1 MDTVISNKYSSVLN
15 ELDIEVSKK
24 LEGEYTVDEI
34 ISQFKNFFFNKM
46 FLDITAIKDYK
57 DLTNLQKL
65 SMSIDM
71 DKVILLLDK
80 DDSISSSEPFLAK
93 LVNMGIYNFTKDQNN
108 LMYLYTNPNVYRDV
122 AYLQKIDTGE
132 NNNTTT
138 DSSYSVSNKRIIG
151 IKNITD
157 SAGAT
162 SLIYMLKKVLS
173 SYYSVMALEVDKRD
187 LTYFKDKD
195 TLTVKDDEINNIISK
210 YNSIDIFLLDLN
222 KSNKDYL
229 CTDVLYL
236 VEPSILKL
244 NKLAIINPKIIN
256 DIKGKKVSDVELAES
271 VFGIEPNE
279 AIVHSV
285 LVNYLANQRQGTQ
298 STKTRAEVRGGGRKP
313 WRQKGTGRARQGS
326 IRAPQWIKGGIAL
339 GPKPRS
345 YRYTVNKKE
354 RRLALKS
361 ALSYKVID
369 KELIIVDDIKFETS
383 KTKEMMNFLKTLN
396 IVNEKVLIV
405 LTELDENICLSSR
418 NMGNVKVI
426 RTDEVNTLDVVTAD
440 KMVITASALNKLQEA
455 LSNE

>member
-80 DDSISSSEPFLAK
+80 DDSISDSEPFLAK

-108 LMYLYTNPNVYRDV
+108 LMYLYTNPNIYRDV

-138 DSSYSVSNKRIIG
+138 DSSHSVSNKRIIG

-195 TLTVKDDEINNIISK
+195 TLTVKDDEINNIINK

-256 DIKGKKVSDVELAES
+256 DIKGKKVVLNKSLLSESEIADFEVETRIKVYYNIPPLNDKKDNSDILSPLLEKLGYIKKSE
-271 VFGIEPNE
+271 ETE
-279 AIVHSV
+279 
-285 LVNYLANQRQGTQ
+285 
-298 STKTRAEVRGGGRKP
+298 KK
-313 WRQKGTGRARQGS
+313 KS
-326 IRAPQWIKGGIAL
+326 IF
-339 GPKPRS
+339 
-345 YRYTVNKKE
+345 
-354 RRLALKS
+354 
-361 ALSYKVID
+361 D
-369 KELIIVDDIKFETS
+369 
-383 KTKEMMNFLKTLN
+383 FLKL
-396 IVNEKVLIV
+396 K
-405 LTELDENICLSSR
+405 
-418 NMGNVKVI
+418 
-426 RTDEVNTLDVVTAD
+426 
-440 KMVITASALNKLQEA
+440 
-455 LSNE
+455 

>member
-80 DDSISSSEPFLAK
+80 DDSISNSEPFLAK

-108 LMYLYTNPNVYRDV
+108 LMYLYTNPNIYRDV

-138 DSSYSVSNKRIIG
+138 DSSHSVSNKRIIG

-222 KSNKDYL
+222 KSNKEYL

-256 DIKGKKVSDVELAES
+256 DIKGKKVVLNKSLLSESEIADFEVETRIKVYYNIPPLNDKKDNSDILSPLLEKLGYIKKSE
-271 VFGIEPNE
+271 EKE
-279 AIVHSV
+279 
-285 LVNYLANQRQGTQ
+285 
-298 STKTRAEVRGGGRKP
+298 KK
-313 WRQKGTGRARQGS
+313 KS
-326 IRAPQWIKGGIAL
+326 IF
-339 GPKPRS
+339 
-345 YRYTVNKKE
+345 
-354 RRLALKS
+354 
-361 ALSYKVID
+361 D
-369 KELIIVDDIKFETS
+369 
-383 KTKEMMNFLKTLN
+383 FLKF
-396 IVNEKVLIV
+396 K
-405 LTELDENICLSSR
+405 
-418 NMGNVKVI
+418 
-426 RTDEVNTLDVVTAD
+426 
-440 KMVITASALNKLQEA
+440 
-455 LSNE
+455 

>member
-80 DDSISSSEPFLAK
+80 DDSISDSEQFLAK

-122 AYLQKIDTGE
+122 AYLQKIVPEDNG
-132 NNNTTT
+132 NTT
-138 DSSYSVSNKRIIG
+138 DSSHLIPNRRVIG

-222 KSNKDYL
+222 KSNKEYL

-256 DIKGKKVSDVELAES
+256 DIKGKKVVLNKSLLSESEIADFEVETRIKVYYNIPPLNDKKDNSDILSPLLEKLGYIKKSE
-271 VFGIEPNE
+271 ETE
-279 AIVHSV
+279 
-285 LVNYLANQRQGTQ
+285 
-298 STKTRAEVRGGGRKP
+298 KK
-313 WRQKGTGRARQGS
+313 KS
-326 IRAPQWIKGGIAL
+326 IF
-339 GPKPRS
+339 
-345 YRYTVNKKE
+345 
-354 RRLALKS
+354 
-361 ALSYKVID
+361 D
-369 KELIIVDDIKFETS
+369 
-383 KTKEMMNFLKTLN
+383 FLKL
-396 IVNEKVLIV
+396 K
-405 LTELDENICLSSR
+405 
-418 NMGNVKVI
+418 
-426 RTDEVNTLDVVTAD
+426 
-440 KMVITASALNKLQEA
+440 
-455 LSNE
+455 

>member
-80 DDSISSSEPFLAK
+80 DDSVSDSEPFLAK

-122 AYLQKIDTGE
+122 AYLQKIDAGE

-138 DSSYSVSNKRIIG
+138 DSSHSVSNKRIIG

-256 DIKGKKVSDVELAES
+256 DIKGKKVVLNKSLLSESEIADFEVETRIKVYYNIPPLNDKKDNSDILSPLLEKLGYIKKSE
-271 VFGIEPNE
+271 ETE
-279 AIVHSV
+279 
-285 LVNYLANQRQGTQ
+285 
-298 STKTRAEVRGGGRKP
+298 KK
-313 WRQKGTGRARQGS
+313 KS
-326 IRAPQWIKGGIAL
+326 IF
-339 GPKPRS
+339 
-345 YRYTVNKKE
+345 
-354 RRLALKS
+354 
-361 ALSYKVID
+361 D
-369 KELIIVDDIKFETS
+369 
-383 KTKEMMNFLKTLN
+383 FLKL
-396 IVNEKVLIV
+396 K
-405 LTELDENICLSSR
+405 
-418 NMGNVKVI
+418 
-426 RTDEVNTLDVVTAD
+426 
-440 KMVITASALNKLQEA
+440 
-455 LSNE
+455 

>member
-80 DDSISSSEPFLAK
+80 DDSISDSEPFLAK

-122 AYLQKIDTGE
+122 AYLQKIDTGK

-256 DIKGKKVSDVELAES
+256 DIKGKKVVLNKSLLSESEIADFEVETRIKVYYNIPPLNDKKDNSDILSPLLEKLGYIKKSE
-271 VFGIEPNE
+271 E
-279 AIVHSV
+279 
-285 LVNYLANQRQGTQ
+285 
-298 STKTRAEVRGGGRKP
+298 TKK
-313 WRQKGTGRARQGS
+313 KKS
-326 IRAPQWIKGGIAL
+326 IF
-339 GPKPRS
+339 
-345 YRYTVNKKE
+345 
-354 RRLALKS
+354 
-361 ALSYKVID
+361 D
-369 KELIIVDDIKFETS
+369 
-383 KTKEMMNFLKTLN
+383 FLKF
-396 IVNEKVLIV
+396 K
-405 LTELDENICLSSR
+405 
-418 NMGNVKVI
+418 
-426 RTDEVNTLDVVTAD
+426 
-440 KMVITASALNKLQEA
+440 
-455 LSNE
+455 

>member
-138 DSSYSVSNKRIIG
+138 DSSYSVSNKRIRG

-256 DIKGKKVSDVELAES
+256 DIKGKKVVLNKSLLSESEIADFEVETRIKVYYNIPPLNDKKDNSDILSPLLEKLGYIKKSE
-271 VFGIEPNE
+271 E
-279 AIVHSV
+279 
-285 LVNYLANQRQGTQ
+285 
-298 STKTRAEVRGGGRKP
+298 TKK
-313 WRQKGTGRARQGS
+313 KKS
-326 IRAPQWIKGGIAL
+326 IF
-339 GPKPRS
+339 
-345 YRYTVNKKE
+345 
-354 RRLALKS
+354 
-361 ALSYKVID
+361 D
-369 KELIIVDDIKFETS
+369 
-383 KTKEMMNFLKTLN
+383 FLKF
-396 IVNEKVLIV
+396 K
-405 LTELDENICLSSR
+405 
-418 NMGNVKVI
+418 
-426 RTDEVNTLDVVTAD
+426 
-440 KMVITASALNKLQEA
+440 
-455 LSNE
+455 

>member
-1 MDTVISNKYSSVLN
+1 
-15 ELDIEVSKK
+15 
-24 LEGEYTVDEI
+24 
-34 ISQFKNFFFNKM
+34 M

-80 DDSISSSEPFLAK
+80 DDSISDSEPFLAK
-93 LVNMGIYNFTKDQNN
+93 LVNMGIYNFTKEQNN

-138 DSSYSVSNKRIIG
+138 DSSHSVSNKRIIG

-256 DIKGKKVSDVELAES
+256 DIKGKKVVLNKSLLSESEIADFEVETRIKVYYNIPPLNDKKDNSDILSPLLEKLGYIKKSE
-271 VFGIEPNE
+271 ETE
-279 AIVHSV
+279 
-285 LVNYLANQRQGTQ
+285 
-298 STKTRAEVRGGGRKP
+298 KK
-313 WRQKGTGRARQGS
+313 KS
-326 IRAPQWIKGGIAL
+326 IF
-339 GPKPRS
+339 
-345 YRYTVNKKE
+345 
-354 RRLALKS
+354 
-361 ALSYKVID
+361 D
-369 KELIIVDDIKFETS
+369 
-383 KTKEMMNFLKTLN
+383 FLKL
-396 IVNEKVLIV
+396 K
-405 LTELDENICLSSR
+405 
-418 NMGNVKVI
+418 
-426 RTDEVNTLDVVTAD
+426 
-440 KMVITASALNKLQEA
+440 
-455 LSNE
+455 

>member
-80 DDSISSSEPFLAK
+80 DDSISDSEPFLAK

-138 DSSYSVSNKRIIG
+138 DSYHSVSNKRIIG

-256 DIKGKKVSDVELAES
+256 DIKGKKVVLNKSLLSESEIADFEVETRIKVYYNIPPLNDKKDNSDILSPLLEKLGYIKKSE
-271 VFGIEPNE
+271 ETE
-279 AIVHSV
+279 
-285 LVNYLANQRQGTQ
+285 
-298 STKTRAEVRGGGRKP
+298 KK
-313 WRQKGTGRARQGS
+313 KS
-326 IRAPQWIKGGIAL
+326 IF
-339 GPKPRS
+339 
-345 YRYTVNKKE
+345 
-354 RRLALKS
+354 
-361 ALSYKVID
+361 D
-369 KELIIVDDIKFETS
+369 
-383 KTKEMMNFLKTLN
+383 FLKF
-396 IVNEKVLIV
+396 K
-405 LTELDENICLSSR
+405 
-418 NMGNVKVI
+418 
-426 RTDEVNTLDVVTAD
+426 
-440 KMVITASALNKLQEA
+440 
-455 LSNE
+455 

>member
-80 DDSISSSEPFLAK
+80 GDSISSSEPFLAK

-256 DIKGKKVSDVELAES
+256 DIKGKKVVLNKSLLSESEIADFEVETRIKVYYNIPPLNDKKDNSDILSPLLEKLGYIKKSE
-271 VFGIEPNE
+271 E
-279 AIVHSV
+279 
-285 LVNYLANQRQGTQ
+285 
-298 STKTRAEVRGGGRKP
+298 TKK
-313 WRQKGTGRARQGS
+313 KKS
-326 IRAPQWIKGGIAL
+326 IF
-339 GPKPRS
+339 
-345 YRYTVNKKE
+345 
-354 RRLALKS
+354 
-361 ALSYKVID
+361 D
-369 KELIIVDDIKFETS
+369 
-383 KTKEMMNFLKTLN
+383 FLKF
-396 IVNEKVLIV
+396 K
-405 LTELDENICLSSR
+405 
-418 NMGNVKVI
+418 
-426 RTDEVNTLDVVTAD
+426 
-440 KMVITASALNKLQEA
+440 
-455 LSNE
+455 

>member
-80 DDSISSSEPFLAK
+80 DDSISDSEPFLAK

-138 DSSYSVSNKRIIG
+138 DSSHSVSNKRIIG

-256 DIKGKKVSDVELAES
+256 DIKGKKVV
-271 VFGIEPNE
+271 
-279 AIVHSV
+279 
-285 LVNYLANQRQGTQ
+285 
-298 STKTRAEVRGGGRKP
+298 
-313 WRQKGTGRARQGS
+313 
-326 IRAPQWIKGGIAL
+326 
-339 GPKPRS
+339 
-345 YRYTVNKKE
+345 
-354 RRLALKS
+354 
-361 ALSYKVID
+361 
-369 KELIIVDDIKFETS
+369 
-383 KTKEMMNFLKTLN
+383 
-396 IVNEKVLIV
+396 
-405 LTELDENICLSSR
+405 
-418 NMGNVKVI
+418 
-426 RTDEVNTLDVVTAD
+426 
-440 KMVITASALNKLQEA
+440 LNKSL
-455 LSNE
+455 LSESEIADFEV

>member
-80 DDSISSSEPFLAK
+80 DDSISDSEPFLAK

-108 LMYLYTNPNVYRDV
+108 LMYLYTNPNIYRDV

-138 DSSYSVSNKRIIG
+138 DSSHSVSNKRIIG

-195 TLTVKDDEINNIISK
+195 TLTVKDDEINNIINK

-236 VEPSILKL
+236 IEPSTIKL
-244 NKLAIINPKIIN
+244 NKLSLINPKVFSEL
-256 DIKGKKVSDVELAES
+256 KGKNIILNKSLLNNSDIANFEVESDLKVFYNMPPL
-271 VFGIEPNE
+271 N
-279 AIVHSV
+279 
-285 LVNYLANQRQGTQ
+285 
-298 STKTRAEVRGGGRKP
+298 
-313 WRQKGTGRARQGS
+313 
-326 IRAPQWIKGGIAL
+326 
-339 GPKPRS
+339 
-345 YRYTVNKKE
+345 
-354 RRLALKS
+354 
-361 ALSYKVID
+361 D
-369 KELIIVDDIKFETS
+369 KEDVSKYILPLLEKLGYIKVQEEIKEEQSKRSIFDIFKR
-383 KTKEMMNFLKTLN
+383 K
-396 IVNEKVLIV
+396 
-405 LTELDENICLSSR
+405 
-418 NMGNVKVI
+418 
-426 RTDEVNTLDVVTAD
+426 
-440 KMVITASALNKLQEA
+440 
-455 LSNE
+455 

>member
-80 DDSISSSEPFLAK
+80 DDSISDSEPFLAK

-108 LMYLYTNPNVYRDV
+108 LMYLYTNPNIYRDV

-138 DSSYSVSNKRIIG
+138 DSSHSVSNKRIIG

-195 TLTVKDDEINNIISK
+195 TLTVKDDEINNIINK

-222 KSNKDYL
+222 ISNKDYL

-256 DIKGKKVSDVELAES
+256 DIKGKKVVLNKSLLSESEIADFEVETRIKVYYNIPPLNDKKDNSDILSPLLEKLGYIKKSE
-271 VFGIEPNE
+271 ETE
-279 AIVHSV
+279 
-285 LVNYLANQRQGTQ
+285 
-298 STKTRAEVRGGGRKP
+298 KK
-313 WRQKGTGRARQGS
+313 KS
-326 IRAPQWIKGGIAL
+326 IF
-339 GPKPRS
+339 
-345 YRYTVNKKE
+345 
-354 RRLALKS
+354 
-361 ALSYKVID
+361 D
-369 KELIIVDDIKFETS
+369 
-383 KTKEMMNFLKTLN
+383 FLKF
-396 IVNEKVLIV
+396 K
-405 LTELDENICLSSR
+405 
-418 NMGNVKVI
+418 
-426 RTDEVNTLDVVTAD
+426 
-440 KMVITASALNKLQEA
+440 
-455 LSNE
+455 

>member
-80 DDSISSSEPFLAK
+80 DDSISDSEPFLAK

-138 DSSYSVSNKRIIG
+138 DSSHSVSNKRIIG

-222 KSNKDYL
+222 KSNKEYL

-256 DIKGKKVSDVELAES
+256 DIKGKKVVLNKSLLSESEIADFEGETRIKVYYNIPPLNDKKDNSDILSPLLEKLGYIKKSE
-271 VFGIEPNE
+271 ETE
-279 AIVHSV
+279 
-285 LVNYLANQRQGTQ
+285 
-298 STKTRAEVRGGGRKP
+298 KK
-313 WRQKGTGRARQGS
+313 KS
-326 IRAPQWIKGGIAL
+326 IF
-339 GPKPRS
+339 
-345 YRYTVNKKE
+345 
-354 RRLALKS
+354 
-361 ALSYKVID
+361 D
-369 KELIIVDDIKFETS
+369 
-383 KTKEMMNFLKTLN
+383 FLKF
-396 IVNEKVLIV
+396 K
-405 LTELDENICLSSR
+405 
-418 NMGNVKVI
+418 
-426 RTDEVNTLDVVTAD
+426 
-440 KMVITASALNKLQEA
+440 
-455 LSNE
+455 

>member
-80 DDSISSSEPFLAK
+80 DDSISDSEPFLAK

-132 NNNTTT
+132 NNNTT
-138 DSSYSVSNKRIIG
+138 SHSVSNKRIIG

-222 KSNKDYL
+222 KSNKEYL

-256 DIKGKKVSDVELAES
+256 DIKGKKVVLNKSLLSESEIADFEVETRIKVYYNIPPLNDKKDNSDILSPLLEKLGYIKKSE
-271 VFGIEPNE
+271 ETE
-279 AIVHSV
+279 
-285 LVNYLANQRQGTQ
+285 
-298 STKTRAEVRGGGRKP
+298 KK
-313 WRQKGTGRARQGS
+313 KS
-326 IRAPQWIKGGIAL
+326 IF
-339 GPKPRS
+339 
-345 YRYTVNKKE
+345 
-354 RRLALKS
+354 
-361 ALSYKVID
+361 D
-369 KELIIVDDIKFETS
+369 
-383 KTKEMMNFLKTLN
+383 FLKF
-396 IVNEKVLIV
+396 K
-405 LTELDENICLSSR
+405 
-418 NMGNVKVI
+418 
-426 RTDEVNTLDVVTAD
+426 
-440 KMVITASALNKLQEA
+440 
-455 LSNE
+455 

>member
-80 DDSISSSEPFLAK
+80 DDSISDSEPFLAK

-122 AYLQKIDTGE
+122 AYLQKIDAGE
-132 NNNTTT
+132 NNNTTI
-138 DSSYSVSNKRIIG
+138 DSSHSVSNKRIIG

-256 DIKGKKVSDVELAES
+256 DIKGKKVVLNKSLLSESEIADFEVETRIKVYYNIPPLNDKKDNSDILSPLLEKLGYIKKSE
-271 VFGIEPNE
+271 ETE
-279 AIVHSV
+279 
-285 LVNYLANQRQGTQ
+285 
-298 STKTRAEVRGGGRKP
+298 KK
-313 WRQKGTGRARQGS
+313 KS
-326 IRAPQWIKGGIAL
+326 IF
-339 GPKPRS
+339 
-345 YRYTVNKKE
+345 
-354 RRLALKS
+354 
-361 ALSYKVID
+361 D
-369 KELIIVDDIKFETS
+369 
-383 KTKEMMNFLKTLN
+383 FLKL
-396 IVNEKVLIV
+396 K
-405 LTELDENICLSSR
+405 
-418 NMGNVKVI
+418 
-426 RTDEVNTLDVVTAD
+426 
-440 KMVITASALNKLQEA
+440 
-455 LSNE
+455 

>member
-80 DDSISSSEPFLAK
+80 DDNISDSEPFLAK

-138 DSSYSVSNKRIIG
+138 DSSHSVSNKRIIG

-222 KSNKDYL
+222 KSNKEYL

-256 DIKGKKVSDVELAES
+256 DIKGKKVVLNKSLLSESEIADFEVETRIKVYYNIPPLNDKKDNSDILSPLLEKLGYIKKSE
-271 VFGIEPNE
+271 E
-279 AIVHSV
+279 
-285 LVNYLANQRQGTQ
+285 
-298 STKTRAEVRGGGRKP
+298 TKK
-313 WRQKGTGRARQGS
+313 KKS
-326 IRAPQWIKGGIAL
+326 IF
-339 GPKPRS
+339 
-345 YRYTVNKKE
+345 
-354 RRLALKS
+354 
-361 ALSYKVID
+361 D
-369 KELIIVDDIKFETS
+369 
-383 KTKEMMNFLKTLN
+383 FLKL
-396 IVNEKVLIV
+396 K
-405 LTELDENICLSSR
+405 
-418 NMGNVKVI
+418 
-426 RTDEVNTLDVVTAD
+426 
-440 KMVITASALNKLQEA
+440 
-455 LSNE
+455 

>member
-80 DDSISSSEPFLAK
+80 DDSISNSEPFLAK

-108 LMYLYTNPNVYRDV
+108 LMYLYTNPNIYRDV

-138 DSSYSVSNKRIIG
+138 DSSHSVSNKRIIG

-157 SAGAT
+157 SAGST
-162 SLIYMLKKVLS
+162 SLICMLKKVLS
-173 SYYSVMALEVDKRD
+173 SYYSVMVLEVNKRD
-187 LTYFKDKD
+187 FTYFKDND
-195 TLTVKDDEINNIISK
+195 ALTVKEDEISNVMDK
-210 YNSIDIFLLDLN
+210 YNNIDIFLLDLN

-236 VEPSILKL
+236 IEPSILKL
-244 NKLAIINPKIIN
+244 NKLAMLNPKLIN
-256 DIKGKKVSDVELAES
+256 DIKGKMVVLNK
-271 VFGIEPNE
+271 
-279 AIVHSV
+279 SV
-285 LVNYLANQRQGTQ
+285 LSKSEQADF
-298 STKTRAEVRGGGRKP
+298 EVE
-313 WRQKGTGRARQGS
+313 TG
-326 IRAPQWIKGGIAL
+326 IKVFYNIPPLNDKKDNSDILLPLLEKL
-339 GPKPRS
+339 G
-345 YRYTVNKKE
+345 YIKKE
-354 RRLALKS
+354 EEQEKKKS
-361 ALSYKVID
+361 IFD
-369 KELIIVDDIKFETS
+369 
-383 KTKEMMNFLKTLN
+383 FLKF
-396 IVNEKVLIV
+396 K
-405 LTELDENICLSSR
+405 
-418 NMGNVKVI
+418 
-426 RTDEVNTLDVVTAD
+426 
-440 KMVITASALNKLQEA
+440 
-455 LSNE
+455 

>member
-80 DDSISSSEPFLAK
+80 DDSISNSEPFLAK

-138 DSSYSVSNKRIIG
+138 DSSHSVSNKRIIG

-195 TLTVKDDEINNIISK
+195 TLTVKDDEINNIINK

-256 DIKGKKVSDVELAES
+256 DIKGKKVVLNKSLLSESEIADFEVETRIKVYYNIPPLNDKKDNSDILSPLSEKLGYIKKSE
-271 VFGIEPNE
+271 ETE
-279 AIVHSV
+279 
-285 LVNYLANQRQGTQ
+285 
-298 STKTRAEVRGGGRKP
+298 KK
-313 WRQKGTGRARQGS
+313 KS
-326 IRAPQWIKGGIAL
+326 IF
-339 GPKPRS
+339 
-345 YRYTVNKKE
+345 
-354 RRLALKS
+354 
-361 ALSYKVID
+361 D
-369 KELIIVDDIKFETS
+369 
-383 KTKEMMNFLKTLN
+383 FLKL
-396 IVNEKVLIV
+396 K
-405 LTELDENICLSSR
+405 
-418 NMGNVKVI
+418 
-426 RTDEVNTLDVVTAD
+426 
-440 KMVITASALNKLQEA
+440 
-455 LSNE
+455 

>member
-1 MDTVISNKYSSVLN
+1 MDTVISNKYSSILN

-80 DDSISSSEPFLAK
+80 DDSISDSEPFLAK

-108 LMYLYTNPNVYRDV
+108 LMYLYTNPNIYRDV

-138 DSSYSVSNKRIIG
+138 DSSHSVSNKRIIG

-187 LTYFKDKD
+187 LTYLKDKD
-195 TLTVKDDEINNIISK
+195 TSTVKDDEINNIIKK

-256 DIKGKKVSDVELAES
+256 DIKGKKVVLNKSLLSESEIADFEVETRIKVYYNIPPLNDKKDNSDILSPLLEKLGYIKKSE
-271 VFGIEPNE
+271 ETE
-279 AIVHSV
+279 
-285 LVNYLANQRQGTQ
+285 
-298 STKTRAEVRGGGRKP
+298 KK
-313 WRQKGTGRARQGS
+313 KS
-326 IRAPQWIKGGIAL
+326 IF
-339 GPKPRS
+339 
-345 YRYTVNKKE
+345 
-354 RRLALKS
+354 
-361 ALSYKVID
+361 D
-369 KELIIVDDIKFETS
+369 
-383 KTKEMMNFLKTLN
+383 FLKL
-396 IVNEKVLIV
+396 K
-405 LTELDENICLSSR
+405 
-418 NMGNVKVI
+418 
-426 RTDEVNTLDVVTAD
+426 
-440 KMVITASALNKLQEA
+440 
-455 LSNE
+455 

>member
-24 LEGEYTVDEI
+24 LEGEYAVDEI

-57 DLTNLQKL
+57 DLSNLQKL

-80 DDSISSSEPFLAK
+80 DDSISDSEPFLAK

-138 DSSYSVSNKRIIG
+138 DSSHSVSNKRIIG

-222 KSNKDYL
+222 KSNKEYL

-256 DIKGKKVSDVELAES
+256 DIKGKKVVLNKSLLSESEIADFEVETRIKVYYNIPPLNDKKDNSDILSPLLEKLGYIKKSE
-271 VFGIEPNE
+271 ETE
-279 AIVHSV
+279 
-285 LVNYLANQRQGTQ
+285 
-298 STKTRAEVRGGGRKP
+298 KK
-313 WRQKGTGRARQGS
+313 KS
-326 IRAPQWIKGGIAL
+326 IF
-339 GPKPRS
+339 
-345 YRYTVNKKE
+345 
-354 RRLALKS
+354 
-361 ALSYKVID
+361 D
-369 KELIIVDDIKFETS
+369 
-383 KTKEMMNFLKTLN
+383 FLKL
-396 IVNEKVLIV
+396 K
-405 LTELDENICLSSR
+405 
-418 NMGNVKVI
+418 
-426 RTDEVNTLDVVTAD
+426 
-440 KMVITASALNKLQEA
+440 
-455 LSNE
+455 

>member
-1 MDTVISNKYSSVLN
+1 MDTVIANKYSDTLSTLN
-15 ELDIEVSKK
+15 IEVSKK
-24 LEGEYTVDEI
+24 LEGVYEVDEI
-34 ISQFKNFFFNKM
+34 ISTFGNYFFNKM

-80 DDSISSSEPFLAK
+80 DDSISDSEPFLAK

-138 DSSYSVSNKRIIG
+138 DSSHSVSNKRIIG

-222 KSNKDYL
+222 KSNKEYL

-256 DIKGKKVSDVELAES
+256 DIKGKKVVLNKSLLSESEIADFEVETRIKVYYNIPPLNDKKDNSDILSPLLEKLGYIKKSE
-271 VFGIEPNE
+271 ETE
-279 AIVHSV
+279 
-285 LVNYLANQRQGTQ
+285 
-298 STKTRAEVRGGGRKP
+298 KK
-313 WRQKGTGRARQGS
+313 KS
-326 IRAPQWIKGGIAL
+326 IF
-339 GPKPRS
+339 
-345 YRYTVNKKE
+345 
-354 RRLALKS
+354 
-361 ALSYKVID
+361 D
-369 KELIIVDDIKFETS
+369 
-383 KTKEMMNFLKTLN
+383 FLKF
-396 IVNEKVLIV
+396 K
-405 LTELDENICLSSR
+405 
-418 NMGNVKVI
+418 
-426 RTDEVNTLDVVTAD
+426 
-440 KMVITASALNKLQEA
+440 
-455 LSNE
+455 

>member
-80 DDSISSSEPFLAK
+80 DDSISDSEPFLAK

-108 LMYLYTNPNVYRDV
+108 LMYLYTNPNIYRDV

-138 DSSYSVSNKRIIG
+138 DSSHSVSNKRIIG

-195 TLTVKDDEINNIISK
+195 TLTVKDDEINNIINK

-256 DIKGKKVSDVELAES
+256 DIKGKKVV
-271 VFGIEPNE
+271 
-279 AIVHSV
+279 
-285 LVNYLANQRQGTQ
+285 
-298 STKTRAEVRGGGRKP
+298 
-313 WRQKGTGRARQGS
+313 
-326 IRAPQWIKGGIAL
+326 
-339 GPKPRS
+339 
-345 YRYTVNKKE
+345 
-354 RRLALKS
+354 
-361 ALSYKVID
+361 
-369 KELIIVDDIKFETS
+369 
-383 KTKEMMNFLKTLN
+383 
-396 IVNEKVLIV
+396 
-405 LTELDENICLSSR
+405 
-418 NMGNVKVI
+418 
-426 RTDEVNTLDVVTAD
+426 
-440 KMVITASALNKLQEA
+440 LNKSL
-455 LSNE
+455 LSESEIADFEVETRIKVYYNIPPLNDKKDNSDILSPLLEKLGYIKKSEETEKKKSIFDFLNLK

>member
-1 MDTVISNKYSSVLN
+1 MDTVISNKYSSILN

-80 DDSISSSEPFLAK
+80 DDNISDSEPFLAK
-93 LVNMGIYNFTKDQNN
+93 LVNMGIYNFTKDQNS

-122 AYLQKIDTGE
+122 AYLQKIE
-132 NNNTTT
+132 PNENNTTNNF
-138 DSSYSVSNKRIIG
+138 SHSVPNKRIIG

-173 SYYSVMALEVDKRD
+173 NYYSVMALEVDKRD
-187 LTYFKDKD
+187 FTYFKDKD

-222 KSNKDYL
+222 KSNKEYL

-236 VEPSILKL
+236 IEPSILKL
-244 NKLAIINPKIIN
+244 NKLAMINPKIIN
-256 DIKGKKVSDVELAES
+256 DIKGKKVVLNKSLLSESEIADFEVETRIKVYYNIPPLNDKKDNSDVLSPLLEKLGYIKKSE
-271 VFGIEPNE
+271 ETE
-279 AIVHSV
+279 
-285 LVNYLANQRQGTQ
+285 
-298 STKTRAEVRGGGRKP
+298 KK
-313 WRQKGTGRARQGS
+313 KS
-326 IRAPQWIKGGIAL
+326 IF
-339 GPKPRS
+339 
-345 YRYTVNKKE
+345 
-354 RRLALKS
+354 
-361 ALSYKVID
+361 D
-369 KELIIVDDIKFETS
+369 
-383 KTKEMMNFLKTLN
+383 FLKL
-396 IVNEKVLIV
+396 K
-405 LTELDENICLSSR
+405 
-418 NMGNVKVI
+418 
-426 RTDEVNTLDVVTAD
+426 
-440 KMVITASALNKLQEA
+440 
-455 LSNE
+455 

>member
-80 DDSISSSEPFLAK
+80 DDSISDSEPFLAK
-93 LVNMGIYNFTKDQNN
+93 LVNMGIYNFTKDKNS

-132 NNNTTT
+132 NNSSTTN
-138 DSSYSVSNKRIIG
+138 SSHFVPSRRIIG

-173 SYYSVMALEVDKRD
+173 NYYSVMALEVDKRD
-187 LTYFKDKD
+187 FTYFKDKD
-195 TLTVKDDEINNIISK
+195 TLTVKSDEISTVIDK

-236 VEPSILKL
+236 IEPSILKL
-244 NKLAIINPKIIN
+244 NKLAMINPKALN
-256 DIKGKKVSDVELAES
+256 DIKGQKVVLNKSLLSESEIADFEVETKIKVYYNIPPLNDKKDNSDILSPLLEKLGYIKKSE
-271 VFGIEPNE
+271 ETE
-279 AIVHSV
+279 
-285 LVNYLANQRQGTQ
+285 
-298 STKTRAEVRGGGRKP
+298 KK
-313 WRQKGTGRARQGS
+313 KS
-326 IRAPQWIKGGIAL
+326 IF
-339 GPKPRS
+339 
-345 YRYTVNKKE
+345 
-354 RRLALKS
+354 
-361 ALSYKVID
+361 D
-369 KELIIVDDIKFETS
+369 
-383 KTKEMMNFLKTLN
+383 FLKL
-396 IVNEKVLIV
+396 K
-405 LTELDENICLSSR
+405 
-418 NMGNVKVI
+418 
-426 RTDEVNTLDVVTAD
+426 
-440 KMVITASALNKLQEA
+440 
-455 LSNE
+455 

>member
-80 DDSISSSEPFLAK
+80 DDSISDSEPFLAK

-108 LMYLYTNPNVYRDV
+108 LMYLYTNPNIYRDV

-138 DSSYSVSNKRIIG
+138 DSSHSVSNKRIIG

-195 TLTVKDDEINNIISK
+195 TLTVKDDEINNIINK

-256 DIKGKKVSDVELAES
+256 DIKGKKVV
-271 VFGIEPNE
+271 
-279 AIVHSV
+279 
-285 LVNYLANQRQGTQ
+285 
-298 STKTRAEVRGGGRKP
+298 
-313 WRQKGTGRARQGS
+313 
-326 IRAPQWIKGGIAL
+326 
-339 GPKPRS
+339 
-345 YRYTVNKKE
+345 
-354 RRLALKS
+354 
-361 ALSYKVID
+361 
-369 KELIIVDDIKFETS
+369 
-383 KTKEMMNFLKTLN
+383 
-396 IVNEKVLIV
+396 
-405 LTELDENICLSSR
+405 
-418 NMGNVKVI
+418 
-426 RTDEVNTLDVVTAD
+426 
-440 KMVITASALNKLQEA
+440 LNKSL
-455 LSNE
+455 LSESEIADFEVETRIKVYYNIPPLNDKKDNSDILSPLLEKLGYIKKSEETEKKKRIFDLIKLKK

>member
-80 DDSISSSEPFLAK
+80 DDSISDSEPFLAK

-138 DSSYSVSNKRIIG
+138 DSSHSVSNKRIIG

-222 KSNKDYL
+222 KSNKEYL

-256 DIKGKKVSDVELAES
+256 DIKGKKVVLNKSLLSESEIADFEVETRIKVYYNIPPLNDKKDNSDILSPLLEKLGYIKKSE
-271 VFGIEPNE
+271 E
-279 AIVHSV
+279 
-285 LVNYLANQRQGTQ
+285 
-298 STKTRAEVRGGGRKP
+298 TKK
-313 WRQKGTGRARQGS
+313 KKS
-326 IRAPQWIKGGIAL
+326 IF
-339 GPKPRS
+339 
-345 YRYTVNKKE
+345 
-354 RRLALKS
+354 
-361 ALSYKVID
+361 D
-369 KELIIVDDIKFETS
+369 
-383 KTKEMMNFLKTLN
+383 FLKL
-396 IVNEKVLIV
+396 K
-405 LTELDENICLSSR
+405 
-418 NMGNVKVI
+418 
-426 RTDEVNTLDVVTAD
+426 
-440 KMVITASALNKLQEA
+440 
-455 LSNE
+455 

>member
-80 DDSISSSEPFLAK
+80 DDSISDSEPFLAK

-108 LMYLYTNPNVYRDV
+108 LMYLYTNPNIYRDV

-138 DSSYSVSNKRIIG
+138 DSSHSVSNKRIIG

-195 TLTVKDDEINNIISK
+195 TLTVKSDEISTVIDK

-236 VEPSILKL
+236 IEPSILKL
-244 NKLAIINPKIIN
+244 NKLAMINPKALN
-256 DIKGKKVSDVELAES
+256 DIKGQKVVLNKSLLSESEIADFEVETRIKVYYNIPPLNDKKDNSDILSPLLEKLGYIKKSE
-271 VFGIEPNE
+271 ETE
-279 AIVHSV
+279 
-285 LVNYLANQRQGTQ
+285 
-298 STKTRAEVRGGGRKP
+298 KK
-313 WRQKGTGRARQGS
+313 KS
-326 IRAPQWIKGGIAL
+326 IF
-339 GPKPRS
+339 
-345 YRYTVNKKE
+345 
-354 RRLALKS
+354 
-361 ALSYKVID
+361 D
-369 KELIIVDDIKFETS
+369 
-383 KTKEMMNFLKTLN
+383 FLKF
-396 IVNEKVLIV
+396 K
-405 LTELDENICLSSR
+405 
-418 NMGNVKVI
+418 
-426 RTDEVNTLDVVTAD
+426 
-440 KMVITASALNKLQEA
+440 
-455 LSNE
+455 

>member
-80 DDSISSSEPFLAK
+80 DDSISDSEPFLAK

-138 DSSYSVSNKRIIG
+138 DSSHSVSNKRIIG

-222 KSNKDYL
+222 KSNKEYL

-256 DIKGKKVSDVELAES
+256 DIKGKKVVLNKSLLSESEIADFEVETRIKVYYNIPPLNDKKDNSDILSPLLEKLGYIKKSE
-271 VFGIEPNE
+271 ETE
-279 AIVHSV
+279 
-285 LVNYLANQRQGTQ
+285 
-298 STKTRAEVRGGGRKP
+298 RK
-313 WRQKGTGRARQGS
+313 KS
-326 IRAPQWIKGGIAL
+326 IF
-339 GPKPRS
+339 
-345 YRYTVNKKE
+345 
-354 RRLALKS
+354 
-361 ALSYKVID
+361 D
-369 KELIIVDDIKFETS
+369 
-383 KTKEMMNFLKTLN
+383 FLKF
-396 IVNEKVLIV
+396 K
-405 LTELDENICLSSR
+405 
-418 NMGNVKVI
+418 
-426 RTDEVNTLDVVTAD
+426 
-440 KMVITASALNKLQEA
+440 
-455 LSNE
+455 

>member
-80 DDSISSSEPFLAK
+80 DDSISDSEPFLAK

-108 LMYLYTNPNVYRDV
+108 LMYLYTNPNIYRDV

-138 DSSYSVSNKRIIG
+138 DSSHSVSNKRIIG

-195 TLTVKDDEINNIISK
+195 TLTVKDDEINNIVSK

-222 KSNKDYL
+222 KSNKEYL

-256 DIKGKKVSDVELAES
+256 DIKGKKVVLNKSLLSESEIADFEVETRIKVYYNIPPLNDKKDNSDILSPLLEKLGYIKKSE
-271 VFGIEPNE
+271 E
-279 AIVHSV
+279 
-285 LVNYLANQRQGTQ
+285 
-298 STKTRAEVRGGGRKP
+298 TKK
-313 WRQKGTGRARQGS
+313 KKS
-326 IRAPQWIKGGIAL
+326 IF
-339 GPKPRS
+339 
-345 YRYTVNKKE
+345 
-354 RRLALKS
+354 
-361 ALSYKVID
+361 D
-369 KELIIVDDIKFETS
+369 
-383 KTKEMMNFLKTLN
+383 FLKL
-396 IVNEKVLIV
+396 K
-405 LTELDENICLSSR
+405 
-418 NMGNVKVI
+418 
-426 RTDEVNTLDVVTAD
+426 
-440 KMVITASALNKLQEA
+440 
-455 LSNE
+455 

>member
-80 DDSISSSEPFLAK
+80 DDSISDSEQFLAK

-108 LMYLYTNPNVYRDV
+108 LMYLYTNPNIYRDV
-122 AYLQKIDTGE
+122 AYLQKIVPEDNG
-132 NNNTTT
+132 NTT
-138 DSSYSVSNKRIIG
+138 DSSHLIPNRRVIG

-195 TLTVKDDEINNIISK
+195 TLTVKDDEINNIINK

-256 DIKGKKVSDVELAES
+256 DIKGKKVVLNKSLLSESEIADFEVETRIKVYYNIPPLNDKKDNSDILSPLLEKLGYIKKSE
-271 VFGIEPNE
+271 E
-279 AIVHSV
+279 
-285 LVNYLANQRQGTQ
+285 
-298 STKTRAEVRGGGRKP
+298 TKK
-313 WRQKGTGRARQGS
+313 KKS
-326 IRAPQWIKGGIAL
+326 IF
-339 GPKPRS
+339 
-345 YRYTVNKKE
+345 
-354 RRLALKS
+354 
-361 ALSYKVID
+361 D
-369 KELIIVDDIKFETS
+369 
-383 KTKEMMNFLKTLN
+383 FLKF
-396 IVNEKVLIV
+396 K
-405 LTELDENICLSSR
+405 
-418 NMGNVKVI
+418 
-426 RTDEVNTLDVVTAD
+426 
-440 KMVITASALNKLQEA
+440 
-455 LSNE
+455 

>member
-1 MDTVISNKYSSVLN
+1 MDTVISNKYSSILN

-80 DDSISSSEPFLAK
+80 DDSISDSEPFLAK
-93 LVNMGIYNFTKDQNN
+93 LVNMGIYNFTKDKNS

-132 NNNTTT
+132 NNSSTT
-138 DSSYSVSNKRIIG
+138 DSSHLVPSRRIIG

-157 SAGAT
+157 SAGST

-173 SYYSVMALEVDKRD
+173 NYYSVMALEVDKRD
-187 LTYFKDKD
+187 FTYFKDKD
-195 TLTVKDDEINNIISK
+195 TLTVKSDEISTVIDK

-236 VEPSILKL
+236 IEPSILKL
-244 NKLAIINPKIIN
+244 NKLAIINPN
-256 DIKGKKVSDVELAES
+256 LLNEIKGKKVVLNKSLLKESEIADFEVE
-271 VFGIEPNE
+271 
-279 AIVHSV
+279 
-285 LVNYLANQRQGTQ
+285 
-298 STKTRAEVRGGGRKP
+298 TR
-313 WRQKGTGRARQGS
+313 
-326 IRAPQWIKGGIAL
+326 IKIYYNIPPL
-339 GPKPRS
+339 
-345 YRYTVNKKE
+345 N
-354 RRLALKS
+354 
-361 ALSYKVID
+361 D
-369 KELIIVDDIKFETS
+369 KEDNSNILSPLLAKLGYIKEESSEKKKSIFD
-383 KTKEMMNFLKTLN
+383 FLKH
-396 IVNEKVLIV
+396 K
-405 LTELDENICLSSR
+405 
-418 NMGNVKVI
+418 
-426 RTDEVNTLDVVTAD
+426 
-440 KMVITASALNKLQEA
+440 
-455 LSNE
+455 